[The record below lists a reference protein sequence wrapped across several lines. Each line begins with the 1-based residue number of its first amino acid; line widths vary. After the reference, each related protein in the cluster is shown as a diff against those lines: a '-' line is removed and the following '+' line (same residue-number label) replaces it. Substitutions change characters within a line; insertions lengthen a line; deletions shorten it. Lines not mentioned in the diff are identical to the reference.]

1 MRKIL
6 AAVAAIAT
14 ANAADLPVTKVIVYK
29 NGVAYF
35 ERAGSPPAGQPARME
50 FKASEMDDVL
60 KSLVVEDTGGGKVR
74 SLRYEMNEP
83 ANKRLAEL
91 SVVPAPNQPL
101 ALLLDQIR
109 GAKAE
114 FLVGGQRV
122 SGTIVSGRL
131 APLPNQGQRQEVTL
145 MLESGDLKV
154 LDLETVASV
163 RLTDP
168 RLQQQL
174 ADALATIAQSRSS
187 EKKVVTIQTDGA
199 KQLVAR
205 YLVPAP
211 VWKSSYRLV
220 LPDTGASQLEGW
232 AIIDN
237 ASGEDWNNI
246 ELTVVSGKP
255 VSFITRLYDP
265 KYLERPRAEL
275 AGAQPVAPVVY
286 ADALRTAPS
295 AGLAEGARTFNA
307 GRMKAA
313 AMPSAAPAP
322 APPAAMMTSSAVV
335 ATETRETGE
344 LFEYRFSTPVTAKK
358 GESTMIPFVQQ
369 PIVARK
375 LLIYSDRSSENPR
388 SAAELTNDTGKT
400 LDGGPLTVYQGGSYA
415 GEALM
420 ETLKAGDKRLI
431 SFAVDLGTRV
441 TTNFES
447 GTEVVR
453 EVRATRG
460 VLLSKT
466 AVERTTT
473 YTISNVDAREKTLV
487 LEHPVTPNL
496 KVLRPKPD
504 ETTANQYRFAVKLAP
519 KSPAKLAVVE
529 EEIIEQTEGV
539 VNLSPDTLLAYIQNK
554 GLSATGRRQ
563 LEVIAARKR
572 TIAENDSALRQ
583 AETEINEIVKDQDRI
598 RQNLNSLNRVSG
610 QQEMVQ
616 KYVAQLAQGDTQL
629 AQLRDRQAE
638 MRKKQA
644 AMQAE
649 LNSLIEKLEF

>member
-6 AAVAAIAT
+6 AALAAITSA
-14 ANAADLPVTKVIVYK
+14 AAADLPVTKVIVYK

-60 KSLVVEDTGGGKVR
+60 KSLVVEATAGGKVR
-74 SLRYEMNEP
+74 SLRYELNEP
-83 ANKRLAEL
+83 TAKRLADL
-91 SVVPAPNQPL
+91 PIVPSANQPL
-101 ALLLDQIR
+101 ALLLDQLR

-114 FLVGGQRV
+114 FLIGGQKV
-122 SGTIVSGRL
+122 AGTIISGRL
-131 APLPNQGQRQEVTL
+131 APLPNQGQRQEVAV
-145 MLESGDLKV
+145 MLDNGDLKTID
-154 LDLETVASV
+154 LDTVASV
-163 RLTDP
+163 RLLDP
-168 RLQQQL
+168 RLQQQF
-174 ADALATIAQSRSS
+174 AEALATIAQSRSND
-187 EKKVVTIQTDGA
+187 KKVVTVQMDGA
-199 KQLVAR
+199 TQIVAR

-220 LPDTGASQLEGW
+220 LPDNGAPQLEGW
-232 AIIDN
+232 AIVDN
-237 ASGEDWNNI
+237 ASGEDWNNV

-275 AGAQPVAPVVY
+275 AGGQPVAPVVY
-286 ADALRTAPS
+286 ADAIAQEAQTA
-295 AGLAEGARTFNA
+295 GALGGVRSMNA
-307 GRMKAA
+307 PMRKAV
-313 AMPSAAPAP
+313 AMPSVAPAP
-322 APPAAMMTSSAVV
+322 APMMTSSAVV
-335 ATETRETGE
+335 STETRETGE
-344 LFEYRFSTPVTAKK
+344 LFEYHFSTPVTAKK
-358 GESTMIPFVQQ
+358 GESAMIPFVQQ

-375 LLIYSDRSSENPR
+375 LLIYSDRSSQNPR
-388 SAAELTNDTGKT
+388 SAAELNNDTGKT
-400 LDGGPLTVYQGGSYA
+400 LDGGPLTVYQSSSYA

-460 VLLSKT
+460 ILTSKT

-487 LEHPVTPNL
+487 IEHPVSPNL
-496 KVLRPKPD
+496 KVLKPKPD
-504 ETTANQYRFAVKLAP
+504 ETTASQYRFTVKLAP

-539 VNLSPDTLLAYIQNK
+539 TNLSPDTLLAYIQNK
-554 GLSATGRRQ
+554 SLSANGRKQ
-563 LEVIAARKR
+563 LEAIAARKR
-572 TIAENDSALRQ
+572 AIAENDTALRQ
-583 AETEINEIVKDQDRI
+583 TEAEINEIVKDQDRI

-616 KYVAQLAQGDTQL
+616 KYVAQLAQGDTHL

-644 AMQAE
+644 AMQSE